1 MKLQRKKR
9 HVHIALFVPVVL
21 QAVVVSVDPRRVYV
35 KSPSDVPRGQHCI
48 PTQHPG
54 PNGETYCWFQCT
66 TSGGRTSTDLG
77 VYEMVRACEAL
88 GAGEIML
95 NSIDR
100 DG

>member
-1 MKLQRKKR
+1 MVVR
-9 HVHIALFVPVVL
+9 HASLRSQKWPWLFL
-21 QAVVVSVDPRRVYV
+21 QAVVISVDPRRVYV
-35 KSPSDVPRGQHCI
+35 KSPGDVPCGQHSI
-48 PTQHPG
+48 KTRLPG
-54 PNGETYCWFQCT
+54 PDGEVYCWWQCT
-66 TSGGRTSTDLG
+66 TSGGRSRTELG